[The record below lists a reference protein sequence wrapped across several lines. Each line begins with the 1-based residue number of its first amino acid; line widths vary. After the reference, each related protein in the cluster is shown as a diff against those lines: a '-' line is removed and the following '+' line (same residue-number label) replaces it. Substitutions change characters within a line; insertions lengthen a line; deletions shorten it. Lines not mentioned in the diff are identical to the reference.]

1 MCLLSLAGPDE
12 AQDGFAGQ
20 VLAGAAAPLLDHHEV
35 LIQGEG
41 NHLPAVAH
49 LP

>member
-1 MCLLSLAGPDE
+1 MCLLSLSGLDE
-12 AQDGFAGQ
+12 AQDGLVGQ
-20 VLAGAAAPLLDHHEV
+20 VLAGAAAPLLDHHEA

-41 NHLPAVAH
+41 NHLPAAAL